1 MPFPRAPLDQHGFAA
16 LELPNIS
23 AHRENPPFIW
33 RFCLSIKI
41 SFLPGRK
48 SDILRS
54 VNQATMKTKLFI
66 LLSALAVSSLVT
78 GRAAVKSTEEKSAA
92 ALPPVWEKAGPRE
105 RLKAVR
111 AAELDGNRLLAERIY
126 GIEVDGGTT
135 VYDLALENDDVRGAV
150 SACLLGVV
158 TTGEPEFFEDG
169 RVELVRAVR
178 IQDVIE
184 RLNTVIKNTKLD
196 SGRIKV
202 ETSSKRSVETK
213 EKNIDV
219 MGNAALPGSEGQQKV
234 LAKRAAELDAY
245 RRLAERVM
253 GMKITGESTMRDFA
267 IKNDTITAAVKGATP
282 TAIKYKP
289 DGTCEVTLE
298 LKIEDI
304 IRTTKR
310 HIRNGNEK
318 ITISDTSK
326 IRTFSETGTGTRRE
340 SGDQKSVESAAPRSG
355 DEPFFDA
362 KIIVEQVVS
371 SQPVVR

>member
-1 MPFPRAPLDQHGFAA
+1 MQIKFFFLFLAII
-16 LELPNIS
+16 LPS
-23 AHRENPPFIW
+23 LPPAH
-33 RFCLSIKI
+33 
-41 SFLPGRK
+41 
-48 SDILRS
+48 
-54 VNQATMKTKLFI
+54 
-66 LLSALAVSSLVT
+66 
-78 GRAAVKSTEEKSAA
+78 AAVKSTEEKSAP
-92 ALPPVWEKAGPRE
+92 ALPSIWEKAGPRE

-126 GIEVDGGTT
+126 GIEVDGNTT

-202 ETSSKRSVETK
+202 ESSSKRSVETK

-234 LAKRAAELDAY
+234 LVKRAAELDAY

-253 GMKITGESTMRDFA
+253 GMKISGVSTMRDFA
-267 IKNDTITAAVKGATP
+267 LKDDSIKAAVAAAVKGATP

-298 LKIEDI
+298 LNIEDI

-310 HIRNGNEK
+310 HIRNGSE
-318 ITISDTSK
+318 TISINDSSK
-326 IRTFSETGTGTRRE
+326 IRSFTETGTGTRKE
-340 SGDQKSVESAAPRSG
+340 SAEQKAVDSAAPRSG
-355 DEPFFDA
+355 NEPFFDA
-362 KIIVEQVVS
+362 KIIVEQVIS
-371 SQPVVR
+371 SQPIVQ